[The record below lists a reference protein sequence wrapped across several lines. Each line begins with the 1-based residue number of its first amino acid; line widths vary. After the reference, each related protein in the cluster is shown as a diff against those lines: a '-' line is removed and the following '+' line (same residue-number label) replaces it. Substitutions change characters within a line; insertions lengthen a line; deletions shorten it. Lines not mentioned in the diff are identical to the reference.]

1 MPTTG
6 DAPLSLIK
14 PVPGDAISLS
24 VLNTNYDT
32 INANAASTATSLNT
46 VNSSVSTLNT
56 SVSALQTQVT
66 SGVVNNATKWGGR
79 TLFVQS
85 SAPTSGMVSGDIW
98 IQV

>member
-14 PVPGDAISLS
+14 PVPGDVISLS
-24 VLNTNYDT
+24 VLNSNYDT
-32 INANAASTATSLNT
+32 INANAATTGTALNT
-46 VNSSVSTLNT
+46 VNTTVA
-56 SVSALQTQVT
+56 ALQTQVT
-66 SGVVNNATKWGGR
+66 SGTVNNATKWGGR

-85 SAPTSGMVSGDIW
+85 STPTGMVSGDVW

>member
-32 INANAASTATSLNT
+32 INSNAASTATSLNT
-46 VNSSVSTLNT
+46 VNSSVT
-56 SVSALQTQVT
+56 ALQTQVT